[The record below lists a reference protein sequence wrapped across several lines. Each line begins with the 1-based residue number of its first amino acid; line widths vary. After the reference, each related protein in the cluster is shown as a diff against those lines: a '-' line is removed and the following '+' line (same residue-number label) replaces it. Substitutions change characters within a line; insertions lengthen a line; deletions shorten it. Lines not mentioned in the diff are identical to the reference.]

1 MGMLATAMFVAM
13 FAFGAKAIGWDD
25 ASGNVQLGLFMAFLF
40 GVIAGY
46 RTRG

>member
-13 FAFGAKAIGWDD
+13 FAFGAKTMGWEDPN
-25 ASGNVQLGLFMAFLF
+25 GNVSLGLFMAFIF
-40 GVIAGY
+40 GIIAGY